1 MDLSRAVGHLLRRAQ
16 QRHAEL
22 WAEIVDPDLTSSQF
36 AVLEAVV
43 HWADDWGIRDQG
55 SVAGRA
61 GLDVSTGA
69 EMIRRLEAQGWL
81 QRVPHPLDS
90 RRRVIEPRPPAAVVV
105 RVVQPAVRQ
114 VQERLCSPLASA
126 DLDWAMPRW
135 FALGDTQD
143 AAEAPG
149 RPGQVLRLAQQRH
162 SRLWGQ
168 LVSTDTTSVQFA
180 VLTSLEPGEPTR
192 QSDLAVRAGV
202 DRSTASSVI
211 QRLARRGLVERQEGR
226 DKRERM
232 IGLSD
237 EGRAL
242 LGELTPAV
250 EVLQRE
256 LLTPLNEEDHHRVIA
271 LLARLVTDG
280 DG

>member
-22 WAEIVDPDLTSSQF
+22 WAEIVDPELTSSQF
-36 AVLEAVV
+36 AVLETVV
-43 HWADDWGIRDQG
+43 QWDDASGIRDQG

-69 EMIRRLEAQGWL
+69 EMMRRLEAQGWL
-81 QRVPHPLDS
+81 RRVPHPLDS
-90 RRRVIEPRPPAAVVV
+90 RRRIIEARPPAAVVV
-105 RVVQPAVRQ
+105 RVVQEAVRH
-114 VQERLCSPLASA
+114 VQGRLCSPLTAVE
-126 DLDWAMPRW
+126 LDWVMPRW
-135 FALGDTQD
+135 FALGDGQN
-143 AAEAPG
+143 AAEVPG

-168 LVSTDTTSVQFA
+168 LVSTETTSVQFA
-180 VLTSLEPGEPTR
+180 VLTSLDAAEPTM
-192 QSDLAVRAGV
+192 QSDVAEQAGV

-226 DKRERM
+226 DKRQRM
-232 IGLSD
+232 IGLND

-242 LGELTPAV
+242 LSQLTPAV
-250 EVLQRE
+250 EELQVE
-256 LLTPLNEEDHHRVIA
+256 LLTPLEKTDHDRVIA
-271 LLARLVTDG
+271 LLARLVADVG
-280 DG
+280 